1 MREPGR
7 RLRLLIAPDSFK
19 GSLTSVEVA
28 RAIAT
33 GWLRA
38 RPGDSVRLA
47 PLADGG
53 EGTLVAIEAAG
64 GWSRREAEAHDPLG
78 RPVRAG
84 WLARD
89 DGTTAFVEM
98 ATASGLSLV
107 RPSEL
112 DPVAATTR
120 GTGDVLRAV
129 LDAGIR
135 DIALGI
141 GGSATTDGGAG
152 LLRALGADVA
162 DDLSAVNLA
171 GLDPRLGEVRLR
183 IACDVTNPLLGPDGA
198 AAVYGPQKGA
208 TPELVA
214 TLDARLAGFADAL
227 EAATGRRERDTPGA
241 GAAGG
246 LGFGLLCLAGSFAS
260 LRLEPGIDLVMAEA
274 GFDAALAA
282 ADLVI
287 TGEGR
292 IDQQTAF
299 GKTAMGVARRAQAA
313 GVACVAVGGGVTPDG
328 IEALAAVGASGRRRP
343 RRADHPGGRDRR
355 RRAPRSSAAASGS
368 RGWLD
373 VASLTSP

>member
-19 GSLTSVEVA
+19 GSLRSVEVA
-28 RAIAT
+28 QAIAT

-53 EGTLVAIEAAG
+53 EGTLVAIGAAG
-64 GWSRREAEAHDPLG
+64 GWSRREAEARDPLG

-89 DGTTAFVEM
+89 DGTRAFVEM

-107 RPSEL
+107 TPSEL
-112 DPVAATTR
+112 DPVAATTH

-135 DIALGI
+135 DMALGI

-152 LLRALGADVA
+152 LLRALGADVS

-171 GLDPRLGEVRLR
+171 GLDPRLREVRLR
-183 IACDVTNPLLGPDGA
+183 IACDVTNTLLGPDGA

-227 EAATGRRERDTPGA
+227 EAATGRLERDTPGA

-246 LGFGLLCLAGSFAS
+246 LGFGLLCLVGSFAS

-274 GFDAALAA
+274 GFDRALAA

-292 IDQQTAF
+292 IDHQTAF

-313 GVACVAVGGGVTPDG
+313 RVACVALGGGVTPDG
-328 IEALAAVGASGRRRP
+328 IEALAAVGASVV
-343 RRADHPGGRDRR
+343 AVHD
-355 RRAPRSSAAASGS
+355 APITLEAAIAAGSAPIGACAERVAHLAGEY
-368 RGWLD
+368 LD
-373 VASLTSP
+373 